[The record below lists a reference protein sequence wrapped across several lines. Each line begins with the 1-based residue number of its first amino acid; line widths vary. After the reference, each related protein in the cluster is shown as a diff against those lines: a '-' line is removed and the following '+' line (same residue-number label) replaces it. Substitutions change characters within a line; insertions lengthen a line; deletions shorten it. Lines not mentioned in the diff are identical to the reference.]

1 MHGFRKGM
9 KNENGEDRKR
19 TQSIDIRT
27 IPGRFGV
34 MVYGMCAR

>member
-1 MHGFRKGM
+1 M
-9 KNENGEDRKR
+9 KNENGENGQC